1 MGCNWTG
8 GERLGWCDDGPGL
21 IGGGEEEEEVG
32 KGRRV
37 AVVGS
42 GSLTAEAAEVREPGG
57 KGSTNFFFLRF
68 LCCACCVR
76 SRSRSGQM
84 EARQYA
90 RGTVGRKSGLGSG
103 GAPRGDESREIKS
116 WDSGIRALARGSAA
130 EAVRAR
136 RGGVVQRARLGGAGG
151 GAKEKKNWKMRQ
163 GRIADGRKGSSG
175 GREGGTAHCCCVC
188 KAFVWRRK
196 LFCSF
201 SFFEE
206 IIIINAVMIRAHA
219 FFSLFCVFF
228 DALSR
233 V

>member
-136 RGGVVQRARLGGAGG
+136 RGGAGCWRCAGARRRGRRGEG
-151 GAKEKKNWKMRQ
+151 EKKLENAARQ
-163 GRIADGRKGSSG
+163 DCRWAQR
-175 GREGGTAHCCCVC
+175 
-188 KAFVWRRK
+188 
-196 LFCSF
+196 
-201 SFFEE
+201 
-206 IIIINAVMIRAHA
+206 
-219 FFSLFCVFF
+219 
-228 DALSR
+228 
-233 V
+233 